1 MNLLLPRPQPPEE
14 KIGSAA
20 PYEQP
25 GPGALEKLPDPGEK
39 LGAVPGPGEQ
49 SRAAAGPGPSPLDSK
64 PNMNGE
70 LNL

>member
-39 LGAVPGPGEQ
+39 LGAVPGPGPEEQ
-49 SRAAAGPGPSPLDSK
+49 IRAAPGTGPS
-64 PNMNGE
+64 
-70 LNL
+70 